1 MRVHRRGV
9 AVASGAPARVRRCH
23 ATDLA
28 SHNCGGQGADKAGK
42 TPDGGSY
49 KDAAENDAIKA
60 LLK

>member
-1 MRVHRRGV
+1 
-9 AVASGAPARVRRCH
+9 VRRCH